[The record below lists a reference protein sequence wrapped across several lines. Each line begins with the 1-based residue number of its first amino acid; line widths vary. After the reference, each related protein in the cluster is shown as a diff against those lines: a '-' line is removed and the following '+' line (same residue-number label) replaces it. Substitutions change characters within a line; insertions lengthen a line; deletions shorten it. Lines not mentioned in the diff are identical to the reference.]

1 MSHRSGVALINLTEI
16 MNSGWRRLAHWCFVK
31 KRVLTP
37 GRIDQMLV
45 IISMRL
51 KIDQVM
57 LRASI
62 DLFGQD
68 CIQDIISMRLK
79 LG

>member
-1 MSHRSGVALINLTEI
+1 MKSHRSGVALINLTEI

-31 KRVLTP
+31 KMVLNP

-51 KIDQVM
+51 K
-57 LRASI
+57 S
-62 DLFGQD
+62 GQD
-68 CIQDIISMRLK
+68 GRSSSSVHPVLDMTWMVCPVI
-79 LG
+79 